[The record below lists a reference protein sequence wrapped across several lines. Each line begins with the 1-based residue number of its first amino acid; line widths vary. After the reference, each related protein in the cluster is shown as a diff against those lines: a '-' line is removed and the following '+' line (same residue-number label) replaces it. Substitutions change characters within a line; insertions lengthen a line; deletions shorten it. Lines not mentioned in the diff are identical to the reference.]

1 MRTCSCS
8 ILRKWRGARLALGSR
23 RHATED
29 IDGRIEG
36 MRKNL
41 VRAKLASM
49 ISIGVLALVIAPAE
63 AQNRA
68 QGNVI
73 VDGKSVA
80 IAQVYAY
87 AEEGYADEKKLDVV
101 VLLCDVPVP
110 AAAIRNGLARGELVE
125 AGKLTCVRQII
136 NSDKIARDSEVR
148 HVRFGHRPPRGYTSE
163 QVFDAKTL
171 DAKTI
176 AGRSYTTATQKSF
189 EGVPYSYDI
198 TFSATIVPKE

>member
-1 MRTCSCS
+1 
-8 ILRKWRGARLALGSR
+8 
-23 RHATED
+23 
-29 IDGRIEG
+29 
-36 MRKNL
+36 MRKSI
-41 VRAKLASM
+41 VRAQIAPM
-49 ISIGVLALVIAPAE
+49 ISVGILALVMVPAE

-87 AEEGYADEKKLDVV
+87 AQEGYVDEKKLDVV
-101 VLLCDVPVP
+101 VLLCDAPVP
-110 AAAIRNGLARGELVE
+110 AAAVRDGLARGELVE

-136 NSDKIARDSEVR
+136 NADKVARDSEVR

-171 DAKTI
+171 DGKTI
-176 AGRSYTTATQKSF
+176 AGRSHTTTMQKSIEGVSTATTL
-189 EGVPYSYDI
+189 P
-198 TFSATIVPKE
+198 SAPL